1 MTSAGLTIRS
11 AQHVHA
17 ALDWATLDTALT
29 AAFAVGAASLGDEA
43 SPASVWAPPRHVHAL
58 GGADVLLLMPAWNAN
73 VIGLKVVTVLPNA
86 PAHGAP
92 TVGASY
98 VLLDRVSGVLLAMLD
113 GDAITVRRTAAVSA
127 IAARYLARD
136 DATTLLVIGTGH
148 LAPWMVRAHCALRPQ
163 LSRVL
168 IWGRDAT
175 RAASLA
181 DTLCSEGLPVQV
193 APELEAA
200 VRSADVVSCVTTA
213 HAPIVHGAWLTPGT
227 HLDLV
232 GGFTRAMREVDD
244 AAVSRSRIAVDTYTA
259 LDEAGDLLVPLEQG
273 LITRERVVA
282 DLTALVRGTVM
293 GRTSP
298 SDITLFKSVG
308 TALADLAAATAVG

>member
-11 AQHVHA
+11 AEHVHA

-29 AAFAVGAASLGDEA
+29 AAFAVGAASLGREA
-43 SPASVWAPPRHVHAL
+43 SPETVHVPPRHVHAL
-58 GGADVLLLMPAWNAN
+58 GGSDTLLLMPAWNAQ

-86 PAHGAP
+86 PTHGAP

-98 VLLDRVSGVLLAMLD
+98 LLLDRVSGVPRAMLD

-127 IAARYLARD
+127 LAARYLARD

-148 LAPWMVRAHCALRPQ
+148 LAPWMVRAHCAFRPR
-163 LSRVL
+163 LSQVL
-168 IWGRDAT
+168 VWGRDAVRT
-175 RAASLA
+175 STLA
-181 DTLCSEGLPVQV
+181 ETLRGEGLPVR
-193 APELEAA
+193 AATDLEAA
-200 VRSADVVSCVTTA
+200 VRTADLVSCATTA
-213 HAPIVHGAWLTPGT
+213 ETPIVHGAWLTPGT

-232 GGFTRAMREVDD
+232 GGFTRAMREADD

-282 DLTALVRGTVM
+282 DLSALVRGTVM
-293 GRTSP
+293 GRTSA